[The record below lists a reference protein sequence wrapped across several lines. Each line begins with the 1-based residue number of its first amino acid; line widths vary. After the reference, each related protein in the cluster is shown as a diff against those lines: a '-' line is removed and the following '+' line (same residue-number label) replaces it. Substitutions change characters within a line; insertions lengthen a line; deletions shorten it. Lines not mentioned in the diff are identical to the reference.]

1 MDTNDKTMIDRRVNR
16 GKLFYFP
23 PEFEEIE
30 IKPDSPVLEGSGFQT
45 DDWERDP
52 DILG

>member
-1 MDTNDKTMIDRRVNR
+1 MDTNDKTMIDSRVNR

-30 IKPDSPVLEGSGFQT
+30 IKPGFPVLGRSGFQP